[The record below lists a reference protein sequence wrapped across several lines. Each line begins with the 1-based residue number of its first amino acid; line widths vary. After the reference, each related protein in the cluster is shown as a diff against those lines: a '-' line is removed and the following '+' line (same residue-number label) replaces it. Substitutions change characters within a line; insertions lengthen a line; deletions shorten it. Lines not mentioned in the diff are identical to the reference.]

1 MTLKERL
8 AQDLKDAM
16 RAREAV
22 RLGAIRMLNAALLE
36 WEKSG
41 RGPVTE
47 ADELAILQ
55 KQVKQRR
62 DSLAQFEAAGRTDLA
77 EKEAAELAVLEAYL
91 TAQASDEEIA
101 RIVQEVI
108 AQTGAASPKDMGRVM
123 GPAMARL
130 KGQADGQRVRAA
142 VEAALKG

>member
-91 TAQASDEEIA
+91 PAQASDEEIA